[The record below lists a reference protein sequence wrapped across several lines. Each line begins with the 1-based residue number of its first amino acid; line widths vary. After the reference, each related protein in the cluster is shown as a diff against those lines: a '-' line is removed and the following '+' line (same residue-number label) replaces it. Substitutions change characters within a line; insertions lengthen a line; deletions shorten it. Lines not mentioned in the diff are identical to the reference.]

1 MESYGTELVN
11 NAESKIVKLESEIQA
26 KESIISDL
34 QYGGTG
40 FLFVLTLIIALLHW
54 ISF

>member
-11 NAESKIVKLESEIQA
+11 NAESKIVKLESELQA

-40 FLFVLTLIIALLHW
+40 FCLNSIFMSLND
-54 ISF
+54 

>member
-11 NAESKIVKLESEIQA
+11 NAESKIVKLESELQA

-40 FLFVLTLIIALLHW
+40 FSLNSIFMSLNY
-54 ISF
+54 